1 MTHTPNDLPATP
13 TWGRRHRGRAIGR
26 ATTAIPGPSV
36 DQYLTSWLAGRQN
49 LRPATRLVYELH
61 LRRYLRPHLGHIRLA
76 ALTLEQVEA
85 MYAAIATTPDRTGLP
100 PRPTTVRCIHAT
112 LMSALNFA
120 VRRGA
125 LERNPATHVELPRA
139 QQPRMTT
146 WTATQ
151 LATFLDTAAAH
162 ELCPLFVLMA
172 LTGLR
177 RGEAIGLRWIDV
189 DLAERTLRVE
199 QQIVAVAG
207 ERHTGP
213 PKSAHGRRTVAVPAS
228 LAAVLQAHR
237 GRQRVAQDSAGAK
250 WVNTGLVFTTATG
263 TALDPAF
270 VSRQFDRLVT
280 ASGLPRIRL
289 HGLRHTS
296 ASLGLAS
303 GESLLEVSRRLGHSS
318 ITITADVYSDVTPAT
333 ARHSAERLD
342 TLIGA
347 STTRPR
353 H

>member
-1 MTHTPNDLPATP
+1 
-13 TWGRRHRGRAIGR
+13 
-26 ATTAIPGPSV
+26 
-36 DQYLTSWLAGRQN
+36 
-49 LRPATRLVYELH
+49 
-61 LRRYLRPHLGHIRLA
+61 
-76 ALTLEQVEA
+76 
-85 MYAAIATTPDRTGLP
+85 
-100 PRPTTVRCIHAT
+100 
-112 LMSALNFA
+112 
-120 VRRGA
+120 
-125 LERNPATHVELPRA
+125 
-139 QQPRMTT
+139 MTT

-151 LATFLDTAAAH
+151 LATFLNTAAGH
-162 ELCPLFVLMA
+162 ELCPLFALMA

-189 DLAERTLRVE
+189 DLEEGTVRVE

-213 PKSAHGRRTVAVPAS
+213 PKSAHGRRTLALPAS
-228 LAAVLQAHR
+228 LTTALQKHR
-237 GRQRVAQDSAGAK
+237 GRQQSAQDSAGTG

-263 TALDPAF
+263 TALNPAY

-280 ASGLPRIRL
+280 ASGPPRIRL

-333 ARHSAERLD
+333 ARASAERLD
-342 TLIGA
+342 TLIAGG
-347 STTRPR
+347 SSTRPR